1 MVVVLANPTM
11 VSESERKLPS
21 SAVRTD
27 ILIDPTPGPHPL
39 ESQSPSPSKR
49 KLSANHKGEGIKR
62 AKVVET
68 KEEKIN
74 RVKTMNR
81 LRVQR
86 FRAKKKAEEA
96 AKAKAN

>member
-21 SAVRTD
+21 SAIRTE

-39 ESQSPSPSKR
+39 ESQSPSSKR

-68 KEEKIN
+68 QEEKIN